1 MNFNIKCRLK
11 QKIKLANYFYKN
23 GQIKCDDDKI
33 LQKSVECTGEML
45 EAKKN
50 YNLNI
55 TSKLADSHTAPKTC
69 WSLLNRLHY
78 NKKIPVILPFL
89 AFGKFVSEFFEKGNI
104 LNNLH

>member
-11 QKIKLANYFYKN
+11 QNIKLASYFYKN
-23 GQIKCDDDKI
+23 GQIKCDDNKL

-45 EAKKN
+45 ETKKS

-55 TSKLADSHTAPKTC
+55 TSKHADSHTPPKTRRG
-69 WSLLNRLHY
+69 LLNCLHY
-78 NKKIPVILPFL
+78 NKKIPAIPPFL